1 MFSLR
6 IESERA
12 MPHTDTKR
20 QPSLFARLWLRIRDW
35 LLVVPPCPLV
45 WWAPRDWPA
54 KRTIKRDADTTDRN
68 P

>member
-12 MPHTDTKR
+12 MPHTDTHDER
-20 QPSLFARLWLRIRDW
+20 PFFARLWQRIRNW
-35 LLVVPPCPLV
+35 LLEVPPCPLV

-54 KRTIKRDADTTDRN
+54 ERTIKRDADTRDRN

>member
-12 MPHTDTKR
+12 MPHTDT
-20 QPSLFARLWLRIRDW
+20 QHLFVRLWQRIREW
-35 LLVVPPCPLV
+35 LLEVPPCPLV

-54 KRTIKRDADTTDRN
+54 ERTIKPDAGTTDRN